1 VENTR
6 ERLKA
11 TIGAPDIEKADYELR
26 EPTEE
31 ELNEVI
37 RCFIEEDGLSHQEAK
52 NYAETF
58 YYAVFPDY
66 ITGCPCYAGK
76 VMIEIGTA
84 APEFMRIYT
93 WSDGEIQRRNQAP
106 EMRV

>member
-1 VENTR
+1 MENTR

-11 TIGAPDIEKADYELR
+11 TIGTPDIEKTDYELR
-26 EPTEE
+26 EPTES
-31 ELNEVI
+31 ELQDVI
-37 RCFIEEDGLSHQEAK
+37 KCKIEEDNFSYEEAK
-52 NYAETF
+52 KHAESF

-66 ITGCPCYAGK
+66 ITGCPGYAGK

-93 WSDGEIQRRNQAP
+93 WSNGEIQRRNQAP
-106 EMRV
+106 EMRG